1 MTDLINKLGKKPAEN
16 VVDGVKNK
24 AADVTDLT
32 AKGRIVRPAE
42 ASDLITNAGTSDPAA
57 TADDKVVDPDA
68 TDEGLAGDP
77 AENEDI
83 KDFQDWTPGQFAKA
97 LKEARKEAAERR
109 VAAKDLEKRVRTE
122 YDERIKQIEEKFTPL
137 VKKAEQ
143 LDKLKSEEAD
153 KKRSLEEKLSHREQ
167 VIAEKEKELLAV
179 KEEEQAEKHRLQDE
193 LHKAKTALEAHET
206 FYKEQLDR
214 EIAEVPKKFQK
225 IVETMVKGA
234 SNTQEALDLVREAKK
249 ENLFGNKKVTVFNAT
264 PGAGDGARVNGD
276 STKKAAAAGM
286 KSSEKIRAG
295 LKGLVTQ
302 VKDTRNKFGI

>member
-1 MTDLINKLGKKPAEN
+1 MSDLIDKLGKKVTN
-16 VVDGVKNK
+16 VVEDVKNK
-24 AADVTDLT
+24 AAEVSDLT
-32 AKGRIVRPAE
+32 AKGRVVRPSE
-42 ASDLITNAGTSDPAA
+42 ASDLITNAANSDSDA
-57 TADDKVVDPDA
+57 TVDDKVVEPGNDNPVDTET
-68 TDEGLAGDP
+68 TDD
-77 AENEDI
+77 EDT
-83 KDFQDWTPGQFAKA
+83 KDFQGWTPVQYAKA

-109 VAAKDLEKRVRTE
+109 VAAKDLEKRVQKE
-122 YDERIKQIEEKFTPL
+122 YDEKLKLVEEKFTPL

-167 VIAEKEKELLAV
+167 VIVEREKEIALI
-179 KEEEQAEKHRLQDE
+179 KEEEQTEKQRLQDE

-225 IVETMVKGA
+225 IADTMVKGA
-234 SNTQEALDLVREAKK
+234 SNTQEALDIIREAKK
-249 ENLFGNKKVTVFNAT
+249 ENLFGNKKVTVFNGT
-264 PGAGDGARVNGD
+264 PGASDGARLSGD
-276 STKKAAAAGM
+276 SQKKAATTGM

-302 VKDTRNKFGI
+302 VKDSRSKFGI